1 MSFGPPTRALKS
13 RPITFIFD
21 IPTNK
26 TSKFWDELKNGR
38 VYGTKCKKCGHKFFP
53 PAADCSEC
61 LSSEMEW
68 IDLTGEEGE
77 IETFTHVIV
86 RPPSF
91 AEQATYTVAV
101 AKLNQ
106 GVKVLAWLSGVKLG
120 QAKVGMKVKLAGKPS
135 PEGSSYELVPI
146 Q

>member
-1 MSFGPPTRALKS
+1 MAFGPPTRALKS

-21 IPTNK
+21 VPTNK
-26 TSKFWDELKNGR
+26 TAKFWDELENGR
-38 VYGTKCKKCGHKFFP
+38 VYGTRCKKCGKKYFP

-61 LSSEMEW
+61 LNSDMDW

-86 RPPSF
+86 RPMSF
-91 AEQATYTVAV
+91 AQHETYTVAV
-101 AKLNQ
+101 AKLNPD
-106 GVKVLAWLSGVKLG
+106 VKVLAWLTGVKLG
-120 QAKVGMKVKLAGKPS
+120 QVKVGMKVKLVARGS
-135 PEGSSYELVPI
+135 PEGASYELVPI